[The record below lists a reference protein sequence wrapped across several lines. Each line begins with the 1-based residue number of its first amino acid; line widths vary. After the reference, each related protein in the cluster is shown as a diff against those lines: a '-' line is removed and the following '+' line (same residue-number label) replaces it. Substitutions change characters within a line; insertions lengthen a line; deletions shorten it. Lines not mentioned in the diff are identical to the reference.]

1 VGTVDYNGTKI
12 TVDTTGGGLPYTGLD
27 MGTLLVVGVLLLI
40 IGAAIL
46 MRQKGQA

>member
-1 VGTVDYNGTKI
+1 MEYNGTQI
-12 TVDTTGGGLPYTGLD
+12 TVDQTGGGLPYTGLD
-27 MGTLLVVGVLLLI
+27 MGTLVIVGVLLLI